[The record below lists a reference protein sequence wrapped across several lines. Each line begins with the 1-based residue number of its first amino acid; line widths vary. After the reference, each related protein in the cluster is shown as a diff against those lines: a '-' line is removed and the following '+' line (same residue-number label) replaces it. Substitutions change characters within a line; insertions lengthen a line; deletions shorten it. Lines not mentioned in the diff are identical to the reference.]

1 MTLPTP
7 RAASAV
13 LATCVLPFA
22 SSLGQE
28 SEGLHT
34 APLSRAESHGSA
46 IPAEAG
52 AAEAGAAHAAGEAAS
67 SAGAGVA
74 AGAGQVGSEAPPH
87 RRRSARL
94 GPQHVAP
101 LIAVADLTGKL
112 ASGLSMRF
120 FSLYFWRELGLPP
133 TVAMLMLVGNNLGSA
148 AWTIALQ
155 RLSLRIG
162 RVSTILLVKSCGVS
176 LLVVV
181 ALCPLQDPRL
191 ILPICLL
198 RSWLMNSTLAL
209 SKSVLND
216 YVPKRHRAKWASLE
230 SVNTSTWAG
239 SAALGG
245 LLSDRIGYRHTFLVT
260 AALQAVG
267 VLLYTPLASLVAAE
281 AAPPKRARA
290 STAAEPRAC
299 GAGSSFSAPPRQPA
313 RAAPLAAPLLRA
325 DGTTRS
331 VGDHAP
337 E

>member
-1 MTLPTP
+1 M
-7 RAASAV
+7 
-13 LATCVLPFA
+13 
-22 SSLGQE
+22 
-28 SEGLHT
+28 
-34 APLSRAESHGSA
+34 
-46 IPAEAG
+46 
-52 AAEAGAAHAAGEAAS
+52 
-67 SAGAGVA
+67 
-74 AGAGQVGSEAPPH
+74 
-87 RRRSARL
+87 
-94 GPQHVAP
+94 
-101 LIAVADLTGKL
+101 
-112 ASGLSMRF
+112 
-120 FSLYFWRELGLPP
+120 
-133 TVAMLMLVGNNLGSA
+133 
-148 AWTIALQ
+148 
-155 RLSLRIG
+155 
-162 RVSTILLVKSCGVS
+162 
-176 LLVVV
+176 
-181 ALCPLQDPRL
+181 ALCPLQEPRL

-230 SVNTSTWAG
+230 SVNTSTWAGEIQPRSSRAPAEIALLDLSQARTLTPAG

>member
-1 MTLPTP
+1 
-7 RAASAV
+7 
-13 LATCVLPFA
+13 
-22 SSLGQE
+22 
-28 SEGLHT
+28 
-34 APLSRAESHGSA
+34 
-46 IPAEAG
+46 
-52 AAEAGAAHAAGEAAS
+52 
-67 SAGAGVA
+67 
-74 AGAGQVGSEAPPH
+74 
-87 RRRSARL
+87 
-94 GPQHVAP
+94 
-101 LIAVADLTGKL
+101 
-112 ASGLSMRF
+112 
-120 FSLYFWRELGLPP
+120 
-133 TVAMLMLVGNNLGSA
+133 MLMLVGNNLGSA

-162 RVSTILLVKSCGVS
+162 RRLEPAVAACASAPHALLTGVGRVSTILLVKSCGVS
-176 LLVVV
+176 LLVVARPSLSATGARQRLV
-181 ALCPLQDPRL
+181 RDRPRHGALSAAGPAPHPPDLPAALLAHELDPR
-191 ILPICLL
+191 
-198 RSWLMNSTLAL
+198 
-209 SKSVLND
+209 
-216 YVPKRHRAKWASLE
+216 SLE
-230 SVNTSTWAG
+230 ERAQRLRPQAAPRQVGLARERPLGQARSSRDPAELQPRSSRAPAEIALLDLSQARTLTPAG

>member
-1 MTLPTP
+1 
-7 RAASAV
+7 
-13 LATCVLPFA
+13 
-22 SSLGQE
+22 
-28 SEGLHT
+28 
-34 APLSRAESHGSA
+34 
-46 IPAEAG
+46 
-52 AAEAGAAHAAGEAAS
+52 
-67 SAGAGVA
+67 
-74 AGAGQVGSEAPPH
+74 
-87 RRRSARL
+87 
-94 GPQHVAP
+94 
-101 LIAVADLTGKL
+101 
-112 ASGLSMRF
+112 MRF

>member
-1 MTLPTP
+1 
-7 RAASAV
+7 
-13 LATCVLPFA
+13 
-22 SSLGQE
+22 
-28 SEGLHT
+28 
-34 APLSRAESHGSA
+34 
-46 IPAEAG
+46 
-52 AAEAGAAHAAGEAAS
+52 
-67 SAGAGVA
+67 
-74 AGAGQVGSEAPPH
+74 
-87 RRRSARL
+87 
-94 GPQHVAP
+94 
-101 LIAVADLTGKL
+101 
-112 ASGLSMRF
+112 
-120 FSLYFWRELGLPP
+120 
-133 TVAMLMLVGNNLGSA
+133 MLMLVGNNLGSA

-162 RVSTILLVKSCGVS
+162 RRLEPAVAACASAPHALLTGVGRVSTILLVTSCGVS
-176 LLVVV
+176 LLVVARPSLSATGARQRLV
-181 ALCPLQDPRL
+181 RDPSTTRPAGGALPAAGPAPHPPD
-191 ILPICLL
+191 LPAALL
-198 RSWLMNSTLAL
+198 AHELDSR
-209 SKSVLND
+209 
-216 YVPKRHRAKWASLE
+216 SLE
-230 SVNTSTWAG
+230 ERAQRLRPQAAPRQVGLARERQHFHLGRRDPAELQPSSSRAPAEIALLDLSQARTLTPAG

-331 VGDHAP
+331 MGDHAP